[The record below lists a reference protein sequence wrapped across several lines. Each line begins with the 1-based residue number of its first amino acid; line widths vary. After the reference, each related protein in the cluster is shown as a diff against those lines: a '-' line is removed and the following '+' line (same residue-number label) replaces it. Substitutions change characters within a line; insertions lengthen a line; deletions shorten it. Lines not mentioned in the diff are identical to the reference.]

1 MLQVVAILALTAL
14 LSAAGTAAAHV
25 AEVERVAFEAP
36 QLPVAAEPTRL
47 EHVVVAADPTEIPW
61 AILMAA
67 LLAGTALVRRRSRRT
82 VGLALA
88 CLLASFAIEAAVH
101 SAHPH
106 VAGAD
111 PVACPTASVAA
122 HLHGTSVAT
131 LALDEPVQRIG
142 AVAAPADPLSAALR
156 SLDPSSPRAPPSP
169 LV

>member
-1 MLQVVAILALTAL
+1 MLRVVAMLALTAL

-25 AEVERVAFEAP
+25 GGVERVAFEAP
-36 QLPVAAEPTRL
+36 QLPIADEPTQV
-47 EHVVVAADPTEIPW
+47 EHVVAAADPTEIPW
-61 AILMAA
+61 ALPIAA
-67 LLAGTALVRRRSRRT
+67 LLVGAALVRRRSRRT
-82 VGLALA
+82 VALGLA
-88 CLLASFAIEAAVH
+88 CLLAIFAVEAAVH
-101 SAHPH
+101 SAHHH

-122 HLHGTSVAT
+122 HLDGTSVAT

-142 AVAAPADPLSAALR
+142 AVAAPADPVFAALR